1 MNAIIKVIKKS
12 HKELGGESMTDT
24 NKLRK
29 KIEESGLKYKYLA
42 KSLGLTYFGLQK
54 KINNDTEFKASEIT
68 TLCKILNIN
77 SPQEKESIFFKN

>member
-1 MNAIIKVIKKS
+1 MLNAEQKS
-12 HKELGGESMTDT
+12 HVLGGEDLTDS

-29 KIEESGLKYKYLA
+29 VIDLSGLKYKFIA